1 MYCSNCGNPAFSE
14 ENFCSNC
21 GNSLDSPEQNSIKSK
36 FRQVFSSSIFVGGH
50 ILTPDRIILDEMG
63 VTYERRN
70 KYLIGVDTSFLS
82 YSNISYVKIDRG
94 LIRSSIIIASRG
106 NDSISAKHYLIGDA
120 KKIKNIIQK
129 NIQ

>member
-1 MYCSNCGNPAFSE
+1 
-14 ENFCSNC
+14 
-21 GNSLDSPEQNSIKSK
+21 
-36 FRQVFSSSIFVGGH
+36 
-50 ILTPDRIILDEMG
+50 MG

-94 LIRSSIIIASRG
+94 VIRSSLIIASRG
-106 NDSISAKHYLIGDA
+106 NDSIRGKHFLIGDA